1 MPDEPRLLLARDGPV
16 ARIILNRPAIHNA
29 FDEHLIAQLTEALAQ
44 LGADPAIRAVVL
56 TGAGKSFSAGA
67 DLDWM
72 RRMADYDEAQNLAD
86 ARNLERLL
94 RTLDEL
100 PKPTLAMVNGAALGG
115 GTGLVAACDIAI
127 AADTATFG
135 TTEVRLGLIPAVIS
149 PYVIRAIG
157 SRQARRYFLTGER
170 ISAAEAQRIGLVHE
184 VVAPSELKAKI
195 GYLLDTILAGAPQAV
210 AKSKKLVRL
219 VETLDGSLIGEATA
233 KAIADRRATDEAK
246 EGVQAFLEKRKAG
259 WNVVSTKSQ

>member
-1 MPDEPRLLLARDGPV
+1 MTEPRLLLDRSGPV
-16 ARIILNRPAIHNA
+16 GRVTLNRPAIHNA
-29 FDEHLIAQLTEALAQ
+29 FDEHLIAQLTEALEK
-44 LGADPAIRAVVL
+44 LGHDHAVHAVVL

-72 RRMADYDEAQNLAD
+72 RRMAGYDAAQNLAD
-86 ARNLERLL
+86 ARSLERLL

-127 AADTATFG
+127 AADTASFG

-157 SRQARRYFLTGER
+157 PRQARRFFLTGER
-170 ISAAEAQRIGLVHE
+170 IRAEEARRIGLIHE
-184 VVAPSELKAKI
+184 VVAPSELEAKTRH
-195 GYLLDTILAGAPQAV
+195 LLDAVLAGAPEAV

-219 VETLDGSLIGEATA
+219 VESMDGSLIGEATA
-233 KAIADRRATDEAK
+233 KAIADRRATEEAK
-246 EGVQAFLEKRKAG
+246 EGVRAFLEKRKPG
-259 WNVVSTKSQ
+259 WA